1 MEKKGIVRTDVHE
14 MKNVKDMGILELEDS
29 LNFHLGFVRGV
40 VQVIHNIQD
49 VEALDDD
56 FGFVLM
62 EVSGRLDYIDMIQ
75 DEAFQR
81 LKNVSKEKAA

>member
-1 MEKKGIVRTDVHE
+1 MKKEGIVRTDEHE
-14 MKNVKDMGILELEDS
+14 MKNVKDMDILELEDS
-29 LNFHLGFVRGV
+29 LNFHLGFARGV
-40 VQVIHNIQD
+40 VQVIQNIQE

-56 FGFVLM
+56 FGFVLI
-62 EVSGRLDYIDMIQ
+62 EVSDRLDYIDMIQ